1 MGAALSAGL
10 AGRLPSTEFER
21 ALVLTEAERGFP
33 NIQDAE
39 ESSQEHKET
48 TETDQSDHQVSP
60 AKKPTSSKKN
70 IEEES
75 YTLNLKE
82 TQKSY

>member
-1 MGAALSAGL
+1 MNTHTQTIMNGL
-10 AGRLPSTEFER
+10 ASLLASYD
-21 ALVLTEAERGFP
+21 LQ
-33 NIQDAE
+33 IAE